1 MNLAWR
7 DVRHDLGR
15 FLLTCLG
22 LGLLLGV
29 VLSMIGIYRGLVF
42 DAVNVVRGV
51 GADLWV
57 VEPETRGPFAE
68 ASRIPGDTRELVAR
82 IHGVT
87 AAGSLAF
94 QTVETEHRGKKLR
107 MLVVGYEPGRL
118 GGPTDLVAG
127 RGIARSRFEVVADEA
142 LGLVPGEQIRLGRD
156 TFRVVGLVSGR
167 VGSGGDPVLFMSLR
181 DAQALQFELEPPA
194 MRRER
199 ARGNGPA
206 ASTDVVNAVVAR
218 VAPHASPAMV
228 VEALGRWKHLAA
240 MTTAEQ
246 ETILTTSVVE
256 RARRQIGL
264 FTLVLLIVSGVIIAL
279 IVYTL
284 TMDKIRAI
292 ATLKLIGAPDRTI
305 VGLIV
310 QEALALG
317 VVGLATGAALI
328 TLVKDRFPR
337 RIVLEAPD
345 LAALAL
351 VVVLVCLLASGLG
364 VRLALRVDP
373 ATALGS

>member
-1 MNLAWR
+1 MSLAWR

-29 VLSMIGIYRGLVF
+29 ALSMIGIYRGLVY
-42 DAVNVVRGV
+42 DAVNIVRGI

-57 VEPETRGPFAE
+57 VEPGTRGPFAE
-68 ASRIPGDTRELVAR
+68 ASRIPGDSRELVAR
-82 IHGVT
+82 IQGVV
-87 AAGSLAF
+87 AAGGLAL
-94 QTVETEHRGKKLR
+94 QTVETEHRGRKLR
-107 MLVVGYEPGRL
+107 VLVIGYEPGSL

-127 RGIARSRFEVVADEA
+127 RGLGRSRFELVADSA
-142 LGLVPGEQIRLGRD
+142 LGLVPGELIKLGRD
-156 TFRVVGLVSGR
+156 TFSVVGLVSGR
-167 VGSGGDPVLFMSLR
+167 VGSAGDPVLFTSLR

-194 MRRER
+194 LRRER
-199 ARGNGPA
+199 ARGQGPTP
-206 ASTDVVNAVVAR
+206 SSDVVNAVVAR
-218 VAPHASPAMV
+218 VAAHARPELV
-228 VEALGRWKHLAA
+228 VEALGRWKHLTA

-256 RARRQIGL
+256 RARRQIGM
-264 FTLVLLIVSGVIIAL
+264 FTLLLLIVSGVIIAL

-317 VVGLATGAALI
+317 LVGLVTGAALI
-328 TLVKDRFPR
+328 GLVKDRFPR

-345 LAALAL
+345 LAGLAL
-351 VVVLVCLLASGLG
+351 VVVLICLLASGLG